1 MIFLVD
7 DWAGAVFHV
16 LAHVRATAALPASL
30 YDAPHVAAAAAI
42 LGPASARSL
51 GEDAELLGRLAP
63 THDALARVQLVA
75 WLFRSP
81 ARARAAAAWDLADLP
96 ESAVDAP
103 RLLPLVA
110 GDPAAEILRA
120 AAELELPL
128 LDALPPLAIDRGAL
142 AEAVAALVP
151 VAPRLARS
159 RVGVA
164 RALGRRG
171 RVIDDE
177 IWVGDAPIA
186 HAAWQAAHEATV
198 AEVAA
203 EGVRGHAAVEG
214 EAVERLS
221 RRAGEVG
228 MTAARAGWWSFYA
241 PRSGT

>member
-1 MIFLVD
+1 LIFLVD

-16 LAHVRATAALPASL
+16 LAHVRASAALPASL
-30 YDAPHVAAAAAI
+30 FDAAYVAAAAAV

-51 GEDAELLGRLAP
+51 GEDASLLGRLAV

-81 ARARAAAAWDLADLP
+81 ARARAVAARDLADLP
-96 ESAVDAP
+96 DDAVDAP
-103 RLLPLVA
+103 RLLPLLA
-110 GDPAAEILRA
+110 GDPGAEILRA

-128 LDALPPLAIDRGAL
+128 VAALPPLAVDRAAL
-142 AEAVAALVP
+142 ATAVEALVP

-164 RALGRRG
+164 RALGYRG
-171 RVIDDE
+171 RVMDDE
-177 IWVGDAPIA
+177 IWIGDAPVA

-203 EGVRGHAAVEG
+203 EGVREHAALEG
-214 EAVERLS
+214 EAVERLA
-221 RRAGEVG
+221 RRALAAG
-228 MTAARAGWWSFYA
+228 MEDARAAWWSFYA